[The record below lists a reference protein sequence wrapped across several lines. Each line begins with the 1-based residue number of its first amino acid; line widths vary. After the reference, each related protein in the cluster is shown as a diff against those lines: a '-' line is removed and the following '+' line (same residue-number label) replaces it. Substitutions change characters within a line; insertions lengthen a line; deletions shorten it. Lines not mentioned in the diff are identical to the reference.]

1 MNNETLSEPKIS
13 SNLDT
18 NFLKIIAIITM
29 LIDHIGY
36 VFFPDRIELRIIGR
50 ISFPLFAYCIAV
62 GFLYTSNIKKYI
74 LRLAAFSI
82 LSQPFYVLAFD
93 LPWYEL
99 NIFPTLL
106 MGLLILYFLKEKKW
120 IAAILLM
127 MITSIGNFS
136 YGLSGILLIIMFYYF
151 RNHRELSAMIAGMFL
166 SIPFFSDGM
175 YRIQGFAVFSIP
187 LIYLRTNFRI
197 RINKYIFYIFY
208 PLHLLIIFLIK
219 IIIH

>member
-82 LSQPFYVLAFD
+82 LSQPFYVL
-93 LPWYEL
+93 
-99 NIFPTLL
+99 
-106 MGLLILYFLKEKKW
+106 
-120 IAAILLM
+120 
-127 MITSIGNFS
+127 S
-136 YGLSGILLIIMFYYF
+136 Y
-151 RNHRELSAMIAGMFL
+151 
-166 SIPFFSDGM
+166 
-175 YRIQGFAVFSIP
+175 
-187 LIYLRTNFRI
+187 
-197 RINKYIFYIFY
+197 
-208 PLHLLIIFLIK
+208 
-219 IIIH
+219 IHKNLAHFTKLEV